1 MRFYPYFSI
10 PGTAII
16 VAVALYL
23 FFSMNHTKNPGKAYW
38 LWAGITENLAPKN
51 SNLYIYQGFIQNDR
65 NLTNYQHRGLYA
77 YPISCNKCYLVYRID
92 PSLPDAKQVVTVF
105 LNDAKKW
112 EKHQVAIRGLQI
124 DYDSPTKQLALY
136 SRFLSELRKYLPFKY
151 ELDITGLG
159 DWITAG
165 NIRSLKAI
173 AASTEDIVF
182 QLYDG
187 RHPLNHAS
195 YYIQA
200 LKRYPFPFRLGVL
213 QTHPLS
219 HELRQ
224 LKNNPN
230 FQGVIYFIQKG

>member
-1 MRFYPYFSI
+1 MRSHQYFLILGS
-10 PGTAII
+10 AI
-16 VAVALYL
+16 VTAVALYL
-23 FFSMNHTKNPGKAYW
+23 WLSISHTNNPSKAYW

-51 SNLYIYQGFIQNDR
+51 SDLYIYQGFIQNAQ
-65 NLTNYQHRGLYA
+65 NPPSHRHGGLYA
-77 YPISCNKCYLVYRID
+77 YPISCNKCYLVYRLD

-112 EKHQVAIRGLQI
+112 EKHQVTIRGLQI
-124 DYDSPTKQLALY
+124 DYDSPTNQLVLY
-136 SRFLSELRKYLPFKY
+136 GSFLSELRNYLPSKY

-187 RHPLNHAS
+187 RHPLKYTS
-195 YYIQA
+195 YYIRA

-224 LKNNPN
+224 LKN
-230 FQGVIYFIQKG
+230 